1 MIGVSISP
9 LQRDIA
15 KEFFELFKT
24 PWEFYQDDG
33 KYDVVLS
40 TSGDFCGEAS
50 QLLIIFG
57 GESGPNDLEGG
68 RPVKSPSHRFVVSE
82 EGKRMPIYTGL
93 ETFPGSQNSVLKEES
108 TLEPAAFVSHCGNIT
123 VLKVGYNLFE
133 EARFLLVAGQPADNA
148 GVAALEEHIAW
159 LRDWITLAGI
169 PLIEIPPIPD
179 GYRFIACL
187 THDIDHPALRN
198 HFCDHTMFGFL
209 YRATIGSL
217 ISVCR
222 GRKPAESLW
231 KNWNALCRL
240 PLVYLGIAK
249 DSWSGFDRYL
259 EMETGFA
266 STFFV
271 IPRKGYPG
279 HTDNGF
285 GSPRR
290 ACGYDIEQV
299 LPQLKRIVSAGGEV
313 GVHGLDA
320 WLDVDEGRKERERV
334 SEAISAKELGVRMH
348 WLFFNENSPAVL
360 DRAGYTYD
368 TTVGYRETVGYRAGT
383 TQAYRPLG
391 VTNLLEL
398 PLHVMDTALFYPGY
412 LNLSEKKAER
422 LVWELLDDAERL
434 GGALTFNWHDRS
446 IAPERLWDDFY
457 LRLLRELKRRG
468 AWSPTAAQAVAW
480 FRKRRSAAVEYRRV
494 DPGVIRVRGRLE
506 TVDTLPGL
514 KIRIHKPRA
523 RSLKEPV
530 AARKAPEFVDASF
543 HRTTEFNMA
552 I

>member
-1 MIGVSISP
+1 
-9 LQRDIA
+9 
-15 KEFFELFKT
+15 
-24 PWEFYQDDG
+24 
-33 KYDVVLS
+33 
-40 TSGDFCGEAS
+40 
-50 QLLIIFG
+50 
-57 GESGPNDLEGG
+57 
-68 RPVKSPSHRFVVSE
+68 
-82 EGKRMPIYTGL
+82 
-93 ETFPGSQNSVLKEES
+93 
-108 TLEPAAFVSHCGNIT
+108 
-123 VLKVGYNLFE
+123 
-133 EARFLLVAGQPADNA
+133 
-148 GVAALEEHIAW
+148 
-159 LRDWITLAGI
+159 
-169 PLIEIPPIPD
+169 
-179 GYRFIACL
+179 
-187 THDIDHPALRN
+187 
-198 HFCDHTMFGFL
+198 MFGFL

-290 ACGYDIEQV
+290 ACGFNSEQV

-320 WLDVDEGRKERERV
+320 WLDGDEGRKERERV

-360 DRAGYTYD
+360 DRGGYTYD

-398 PLHVMDTALFYPGY
+398 PLHGMDTALFYPGY

-422 LVWELLDDAERL
+422 LCIGANWLWIL
-434 GGALTFNWHDRS
+434 GAKSTEEFLVLT
-446 IAPERLWDDFY
+446 E
-457 LRLLRELKRRG
+457 
-468 AWSPTAAQAVAW
+468 
-480 FRKRRSAAVEYRRV
+480 
-494 DPGVIRVRGRLE
+494 
-506 TVDTLPGL
+506 LPGQVRSCL
-514 KIRIHKPRA
+514 EPGA
-523 RSLKEPV
+523 RGF
-530 AARKAPEFVDASF
+530 RRNEFSTYPCSGCGRHGF
-543 HRTTEFNMA
+543 L
-552 I
+552 